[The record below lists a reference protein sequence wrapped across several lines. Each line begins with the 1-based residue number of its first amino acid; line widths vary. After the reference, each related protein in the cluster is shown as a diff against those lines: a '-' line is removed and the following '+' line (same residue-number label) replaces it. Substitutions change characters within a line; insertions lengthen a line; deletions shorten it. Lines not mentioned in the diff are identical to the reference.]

1 MATASRAAAA
11 AAAAADVSTVDEKIE
26 SYVNNHI
33 LPNVAVDVEDAIAL
47 VTTMVKTGQIK
58 SLSSLEGGERI
69 LDYCSVMDTF
79 YVNAITKKITT
90 LNLDGLHL
98 GMILLPSMDD
108 AIPNHIARLNM
119 LEDFECAC
127 YLMDPI
133 QFKTSMDNV
142 FQIKNLKRLTIRISE
157 SFDRVSPLIPRI
169 LKNRLQKATDDVTD
183 EYYCAFKNKLE
194 LLDMT
199 GSGLN
204 QEYLSTLLVDVTL
217 NFPELKSLSV
227 SGYYINI
234 EENRKNPPK
243 QKRKLK

>member
-1 MATASRAAAA
+1 
-11 AAAAADVSTVDEKIE
+11 
-26 SYVNNHI
+26 
-33 LPNVAVDVEDAIAL
+33 
-47 VTTMVKTGQIK
+47 MVKNGQIK

-69 LDYCSVMDTF
+69 LDYCCIVDTF
-79 YVNAITKKITT
+79 YVNAITKKITK

-98 GMILLPSMDD
+98 PTLGQIMLPSMDD

-119 LEDFECAC
+119 LEDFECEC

-142 FQIKNLKRLTIRISE
+142 FQIKNLKRLTIRISG
-157 SFDRVSPLIPRI
+157 SFDRVIGLPRI

-204 QEYLSTLLVDVTL
+204 QEFLSTLLVDVTL

-227 SGYYINI
+227 SDHSINI

>member
-1 MATASRAAAA
+1 MATTSRAAAA

-47 VTTMVKTGQIK
+47 VTTMVKAGQIK

-69 LDYCSVMDTF
+69 LDYCCIVDTF

-90 LNLDGLHL
+90 LNLDGLHLPTL

-119 LEDFECAC
+119 LEDFECEC

-133 QFKTSMDNV
+133 QFKTSC
-142 FQIKNLKRLTIRISE
+142 ISDQE
-157 SFDRVSPLIPRI
+157 F
-169 LKNRLQKATDDVTD
+169 KTA
-183 EYYCAFKNKLE
+183 YY
-194 LLDMT
+194 
-199 GSGLN
+199 
-204 QEYLSTLLVDVTL
+204 Q
-217 NFPELKSLSV
+217 NF
-227 SGYYINI
+227 
-234 EENRKNPPK
+234 
-243 QKRKLK
+243 